1 MEQKKHY
8 IKVFFTDD
16 GESFVCNLDGC
27 VTKVA
32 SSIDDLRMKIGTDIN
47 LEIKEDY
54 ASQQGEVHGYRID
67 YILTPITKS
76 PFK

>member
-1 MEQKKHY
+1 MEQNKHH
-8 IKVFFTDD
+8 INVFFTDN
-16 GESFVCNLDGC
+16 GEDFVCNLDGC

-32 SSIDDLRMKIGTDIN
+32 SSIDDLRMIIGQDIH

-67 YILTPITKS
+67 YTLTPITKS